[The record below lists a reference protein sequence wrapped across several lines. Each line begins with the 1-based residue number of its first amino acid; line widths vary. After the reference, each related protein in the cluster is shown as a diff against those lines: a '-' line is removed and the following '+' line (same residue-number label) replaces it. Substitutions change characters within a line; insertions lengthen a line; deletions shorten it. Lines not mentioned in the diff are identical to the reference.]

1 MEKVKVKNVKTG
13 VVKEIDKSIAGDYLG
28 MKDWKLA
35 TAERE
40 EKYVV
45 KEDKI
50 LEK

>member
-1 MEKVKVKNVKTG
+1 MEKVKVKNVTTG
-13 VVKEIDKSIAGDYLG
+13 VVNEIDKAIAGDYLE

-35 TAERE
+35 THERE
-40 EKYVV
+40 AKQGV

>member
-1 MEKVKVKNVKTG
+1 MEKVKVKNIKTG
-13 VVKEIDKSIAGDYLG
+13 VVKIVDKAIAGDYLG

-35 TAERE
+35 TAEKQ

-45 KEDKI
+45 KEERP